1 MAGNSSSGRPPKIDE
16 VKMIEKLSPL
26 DDYAFE
32 QLRRGIERGE
42 FAFIK
47 LFYLYRWGRPRQ
59 LQDVTINSE
68 QPIFDL
74 SKMPN
79 ILFKKTDTYGEN

>member
-1 MAGNSSSGRPPKIDE
+1 MAGNKFSGRPPKVDE
-16 VKMIEKLSPL
+16 IQMIEKLSPL

-47 LFYLYRWGRPRQ
+47 IFFLYRWGRPKQ
-59 LQDVTINSE
+59 ISEIEITSE
-68 QPIFDL
+68 QPLFDL
-74 SKMPN
+74 SKMPE
-79 ILFKKTDTYGEN
+79 ILFTKTDEI

>member
-1 MAGNSSSGRPPKIDE
+1 MAGNSSSGRKPKADE
-16 VKMIEKLSPL
+16 IKMIEKLSPL

-47 LFYLYRWGRPRQ
+47 LFFLYRWGRPKQ
-59 LQDVTINSE
+59 ISEIEITSE
-68 QPIFDL
+68 QPLFDL
-74 SKMPN
+74 SKMPE
-79 ILFKKTDTYGEN
+79 ILFTKTDEI

>member
-1 MAGNSSSGRPPKIDE
+1 MAGNSSSGRKPKAEEI
-16 VKMIEKLSPL
+16 KMIEKLSPL

-47 LFYLYRWGRPRQ
+47 LFFLYRWGRPKQ
-59 LQDVTINSE
+59 ISEIEITSE
-68 QPIFDL
+68 QPLFDL
-74 SKMPN
+74 SKMPE
-79 ILFKKTDTYGEN
+79 ILFTKTDEI

>member
-1 MAGNSSSGRPPKIDE
+1 MGNENSGRKSKSSEIAL
-16 VKMIEKLSPL
+16 IEKLSPL
-26 DDYAFE
+26 DDQAFE
-32 QLRRGIERGE
+32 QLKKGIERGE

-59 LQDVTINSE
+59 IQDITIQSE
-68 QPIFDL
+68 HPIFDL

-79 ILFKKTDTYGEN
+79 ILFKKTDTNG

>member
-1 MAGNSSSGRPPKIDE
+1 MGNENSGRKSKSSEIAL
-16 VKMIEKLSPL
+16 IEKLSPL
-26 DDYAFE
+26 DDQAFE
-32 QLRRGIERGE
+32 QLKKGIDRGE
-42 FAFIK
+42 FAYLK
-47 LFYLYRWGRPRQ
+47 LFFNFRFGRPRQ
-59 LQDVTINSE
+59 IQDVTIQSE

>member
-26 DDYAFE
+26 DDQAFE
-32 QLRRGIERGE
+32 ELKKGIESGD
-42 FAFIK
+42 FQFLK
-47 LFYLYRWGRPRQ
+47 LFFSYRFGRPKQ
-59 LQDVTINSE
+59 IQDVTIQSE

-79 ILFKKTDTYGEN
+79 ILFKKTDTNG

>member
-1 MAGNSSSGRPPKIDE
+1 MAGNKFSGRPPKVDE
-16 VKMIEKLSPL
+16 IKMIEKLSPL

-47 LFYLYRWGRPRQ
+47 LFFLYRWGRPKQ
-59 LQDVTINSE
+59 ISEIEITSE
-68 QPIFDL
+68 QPLFDL
-74 SKMPN
+74 SKMLE
-79 ILFKKTDTYGEN
+79 ILFTKTDEI